1 MLGCGSGS
9 GTPWALT
16 TLELLVI
23 AEANN
28 GKWPFLSQLRIIY
41 EMVAHEWKVVDK
53 NEMMVFGIFGK
64 KTADNGKVASF

>member
-1 MLGCGSGS
+1 M
-9 GTPWALT
+9 
-16 TLELLVI
+16 I

-41 EMVAHEWKVVDK
+41 EMVAHEGKVVDK

-64 KTADNGKVASF
+64 KTADNGKVAAF